1 MSLRLLLE
9 GESLLNDAS
18 SITLFTIF
26 LSEVMEY
33 RKGVQ
38 ANAGV
43 VVGNIIKNMVVL
55 AVGAP
60 SDGSLSFCYGHES
73 HVFCIMP
80 CRASPHAS
88 HTHASLQCAAV
99 EAVIQHKLLHTGSN
113 YTHRTL
119 TSLDHLYP
127 DSLFST
133 SCSNGVPSVGTADA
147 EGAAIV
153 AGFGIALRRPLH

>member
-60 SDGSLSFCYGHES
+60 SDGSLSFFALMNLMC
-73 HVFCIMP
+73 F
-80 CRASPHAS
+80 ASCLAEQAHMLL
-88 HTHASLQCAAV
+88 THMLHCSMQQSRQSFSTTSLYR
-99 EAVIQHKLLHTGSN
+99 QHLHT
-113 YTHRTL
+113 
-119 TSLDHLYP
+119 
-127 DSLFST
+127 
-133 SCSNGVPSVGTADA
+133 
-147 EGAAIV
+147 
-153 AGFGIALRRPLH
+153 